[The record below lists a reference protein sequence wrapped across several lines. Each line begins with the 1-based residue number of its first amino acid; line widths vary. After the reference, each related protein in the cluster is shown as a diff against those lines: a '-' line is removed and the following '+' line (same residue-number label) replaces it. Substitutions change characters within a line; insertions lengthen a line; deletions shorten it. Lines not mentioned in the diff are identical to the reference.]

1 MPTGDLDSR
10 ANKPIGEEGPSPWL
24 TVDEAAAYLR
34 VSARTM
40 RSLVAKEQVTAYR
53 VGSGGN
59 LRFKGED
66 LDDCLEPVSRRPG
79 AMRAEEYPLLAELW
93 DNEYDAAYD
102 DL

>member
-1 MPTGDLDSR
+1 MPSGNPDSG
-10 ANKPIGEEGPSPWL
+10 ADNPIDEAGQSPWL
-24 TVDEAAAYLR
+24 TVEEAASYLR

-40 RSLVAKEQVTAYR
+40 RSLVAKEKVTAYR

-66 LDDCLEPVSRRPG
+66 LDDCLEPVSRRPE